1 MRAISMNK
9 LYHYRALRLPQSY
22 WPADRSRALLEWTLG
37 DALRDAAAAVPDR
50 AALVE
55 GIPDPRHR
63 RRWTFSQLLADAE
76 QLAAALLDR
85 FEPGE
90 HVAVWAANIPEWE
103 LLLYGCALAGIVLVT
118 VNPAYKARELHYVL
132 ANSGAAGLFAMD
144 DYRGHD
150 TFATATAVRPELPAL
165 RELISFSRFDEFSR
179 SGSMRNRL
187 PATAPL
193 DPCIIMFTSGTTGAQ
208 KGVVMHH
215 KGIINVTNFT
225 QERGGL
231 ALGGVFVNPMP
242 MFHIG
247 ALGHAAVG
255 ALMRRATHV
264 LAPGWDPVAFMELVA
279 SERGT
284 YSLLVPTMI
293 ESVLASDQRRNYD
306 LTTLR
311 HLVSGA
317 AMVEASLITQTK
329 AELGT
334 SLCNIYGQTEMQ
346 GVICGVSPDDATE
359 DQAATI
365 GQPMPQ
371 VEVKIG
377 DPESGEVLPIGSQGE
392 IYVRGYQTMIGYFNM
407 PEATAKTLEA
417 DGWLHSGDL
426 GSMDE
431 RGFLKITGRIRE
443 LIKRGGESVY
453 PREIENLLMEHP
465 KVAGAAVIGIPD
477 RHWGEHVGAIIIARS
492 SADCPSPAELH
503 AFCRTHL
510 ASYKTPR
517 FWGFVTAFPAT
528 ETGKLQKFKL
538 LEAVARGELVLQ
550 AT

>member
-1 MRAISMNK
+1 MNK
-9 LYHYRALRLPQSY
+9 PEHHLSVRLTQSY
-22 WPADRSRALLEWTLG
+22 WPADRSRALLESTLG
-37 DALRDAAAAVPDR
+37 GALREAAAEVPDR
-50 AALVE
+50 TALVE
-55 GIPDPRHR
+55 GTADAGRR
-63 RRWTFSQLLADAE
+63 RRWTFSQLLTDAE
-76 QLAAALLDR
+76 RIAAALLDR

-90 HVAVWAANIPEWE
+90 RVAVWAANIPEWE

-132 ANSGAAGLFAMD
+132 ANAGAAGLFTMD

-150 TFATATAVRPELPAL
+150 TFATAVAVRRELPAL
-165 RELISFSRFDEFSR
+165 RELIRISEFDQFQR
-179 SGSMRNRL
+179 SGSKCARL
-187 PATAPL
+187 PAVAPL

-231 ALGGVFVNPMP
+231 RMGGIFVNPMP

-264 LAPGWDPVAFMELVA
+264 LAPGWDPVAFMELVQ

-293 ESVLASDQRRNYD
+293 ESVLAADTRRNYD

-311 HLVSGA
+311 HIVSGA
-317 AMVEASLITQTK
+317 AMVEASLIKRTR
-329 AELGT
+329 AELGST
-334 SLCNIYGQTEMQ
+334 ISNIYGQTEMQ
-346 GVICGVSPDDATE
+346 GVICGVHPDDATA
-359 DQAATI
+359 DQAQTI

-377 DPESGEVLPIGSQGE
+377 DPESGAVLPIGIEGE

-431 RGFLKITGRIRE
+431 RGFLKITGRLRE

-453 PREIENLLMEHP
+453 PREIENLLLEHP
-465 KVAGAAVIGIPD
+465 KVAAAAVIGIPD
-477 RHWGEHVGAIIIARS
+477 PHWGEQVGAVIIARS
-492 SADCPSPAELH
+492 PADPPTAAELH

-517 FWGFVTAFPAT
+517 FWGFVATLPAT

-538 LEAVARGELVLQ
+538 LEAIQSGDLVLEPS
-550 AT
+550 

>member
-1 MRAISMNK
+1 MNK
-9 LYHYRALRLPQSY
+9 PDHYRAVHLAQSY
-22 WPADRSRALLEWTLG
+22 WPADRSRALLELTLG
-37 DALRDAAAAVPDR
+37 GALREVAAEVPER
-50 AALVE
+50 VALVE
-55 GIPDPRHR
+55 GTADPRRR

-76 QLAAALLDR
+76 HVAAALLER

-90 HVAVWAANIPEWE
+90 RVAVWAPNIPEWQ
-103 LLLYGCALAGIVLVT
+103 LLLYGCGLAGLVLVT

-144 DYRGHD
+144 EYRGHD
-150 TFATATAVRPELPAL
+150 ALATAAAVRAELPGL
-165 RELISFSRFDEFSR
+165 RELTSFSRFDEFRR
-179 SGSMRNRL
+179 SGSMQARL
-187 PATAPL
+187 PAVAPL

-215 KGIINVTNFT
+215 QGIINVTNFT

-247 ALGHAAVG
+247 SLGHAAVG
-255 ALMRRATHV
+255 ALIRRATHV
-264 LAPGWDPVAFMELVA
+264 LAPGWDPLGFMELVA

-293 ESVLASDQRRNYD
+293 ESVLASDERRNHD

-329 AELGT
+329 AELGST
-334 SLCNIYGQTEMQ
+334 LSNIYGQTEMQ
-346 GVICGVSPDDATE
+346 GVICAVHPDDADL
-359 DQAATI
+359 DQAHTI
-365 GQPMPQ
+365 GQPMPH

-392 IYVRGYQTMIGYFNM
+392 ICVRGYQTMIGYFNM
-407 PEATAKTLEA
+407 PEATAKTLDA

-431 RGFLKITGRIRE
+431 RGFLKITGRLRE

-465 KVAGAAVIGIPD
+465 KVAGAAVIGVPD
-477 RHWGEHVGAIIIARS
+477 RRWGEQVGAIIIAKS
-492 SADCPSPAELH
+492 SAESPSPAELH

-510 ASYKTPR
+510 AAYKTPR
-517 FWGFVTAFPAT
+517 FWGFVAAFPAT

-538 LEAVARGELVLQ
+538 LEAVATGELVLEP
-550 AT
+550 T